1 MKLVDA
7 KKLHN
12 EDEVLIRESR
22 TEFRPAFVV
31 ETIVEDKDVF
41 IRCDDGHLYHHTA
54 LK

>member
-1 MKLVDA
+1 MRYADA

-22 TEFRPAFVV
+22 TELRPAYVV

-41 IRCDDGHLYHHTA
+41 VRLNDGHLYHHTA